1 MTHRIFSTALLWG
14 VVIGA
19 LSFLG
24 NPAGAWI
31 LAIMGL
37 LAQYELHR
45 LLEKLGYRPLRTLG
59 LIAGVAIILGSYYLP
74 HWSGLIDMDAGTDIF
89 LVSILILLATAPF
102 SKSEDHLRASTI
114 PTLFSLLFIPFMLQ
128 LYVSLASNFSEVGEE
143 RTGLLLS
150 IWLIVVAKFTDVGG
164 LLIGTTI
171 GKHKLAPKVSPKK
184 TWEGTIGGILFAVIS
199 GMIFYH
205 FTQAWLPQEFTLWAA
220 AMMAVPIACTTIIS
234 DLVESVLKRQANIK
248 DSGNCIP
255 GIGGA
260 LDLVDSLLLSAPVG
274 YLLMKYTLL

>member
-89 LVSILILLATAPF
+89 LVSILILLCKICEIYSF
-102 SKSEDHLRASTI
+102 L
-114 PTLFSLLFIPFMLQ
+114 
-128 LYVSLASNFSEVGEE
+128 
-143 RTGLLLS
+143 
-150 IWLIVVAKFTDVGG
+150 
-164 LLIGTTI
+164 
-171 GKHKLAPKVSPKK
+171 
-184 TWEGTIGGILFAVIS
+184 
-199 GMIFYH
+199 
-205 FTQAWLPQEFTLWAA
+205 
-220 AMMAVPIACTTIIS
+220 
-234 DLVESVLKRQANIK
+234 
-248 DSGNCIP
+248 
-255 GIGGA
+255 
-260 LDLVDSLLLSAPVG
+260 
-274 YLLMKYTLL
+274 